1 MVGLASTTVGANSD
15 METEQ
20 TSVRKE
26 MLQKLLTMAQVL
38 YKESALLNTE
48 IVGKEKLSWQE
59 FEQLRDFG
67 NRIFLILHET
77 SVGQTAKKLQGNLAI
92 YDIIELQYPLQITT
106 IDAKKAAQKKKFE
119 AKRLKRKAKP
129 LDSDPEKDSG
139 QETERIEKDGGSNR
153 VTEIDIVWLGNID
166 LKLCLMISRN

>member
-1 MVGLASTTVGANSD
+1 MMVGLASTTVGANSD

-77 SVGQTAKKLQGNLAI
+77 SVGQTARKLQGNLAI
-92 YDIIELQYPLQITT
+92 YDVIELQYPLQITT

-119 AKRLKRKAKP
+119 AKRLKRKKQP
-129 LDSDPEKDSG
+129 DSDPEKDSG

-153 VTEIDIVWLGNID
+153 VTEIDID
-166 LKLCLMISRN
+166 

>member
-1 MVGLASTTVGANSD
+1 MMVGLADTTVGANLD

-20 TSVRKE
+20 ASVRKE
-26 MLQKLLTMAQVL
+26 MLQKLLAMAQVL

-48 IVGKEKLSWQE
+48 IVGKEKLSWHE
-59 FEQLRDFG
+59 HEQLREFG

-119 AKRLKRKAKP
+119 AKRLKRKKQP
-129 LDSDPEKDSG
+129 DSDPEKDSG

>member
-1 MVGLASTTVGANSD
+1 MFSTLTTLIMVGLANTTVGANSD

-38 YKESALLNTE
+38 YKESALLNIE

-59 FEQLRDFG
+59 YEQLREFG
-67 NRIFLILHET
+67 NRIFLIMHET
-77 SVGQTAKKLQGNLAI
+77 SVGQTARKLQGNMAI
-92 YDIIELQYPLQITT
+92 YDILELQYPLQITT

-119 AKRLKRKAKP
+119 AKRLRRKAKQP
-129 LDSDPEKDSG
+129 DSDPEKESG
-139 QETERIEKDGGSNR
+139 QEAERIEKSGES
-153 VTEIDIVWLGNID
+153 TEIEIE
-166 LKLCLMISRN
+166 

>member
-1 MVGLASTTVGANSD
+1 MMVGLADTTVGANSD

-119 AKRLKRKAKP
+119 AKRLKRKKQP
-129 LDSDPEKDSG
+129 DSDPEKDSG
-139 QETERIEKDGGSNR
+139 QETERIEKNGGSNR
-153 VTEIDIVWLGNID
+153 VTEIDID
-166 LKLCLMISRN
+166 

>member
-1 MVGLASTTVGANSD
+1 MMVGLASTTVGANSD

-77 SVGQTAKKLQGNLAI
+77 SVGQTARKLQGNLAI
-92 YDIIELQYPLQITT
+92 YDVIELQYPLQITT

-119 AKRLKRKAKP
+119 AKRLKRKKQP
-129 LDSDPEKDSG
+129 DSDPEKDSG

-153 VTEIDIVWLGNID
+153 VTEIDIDWLGNID